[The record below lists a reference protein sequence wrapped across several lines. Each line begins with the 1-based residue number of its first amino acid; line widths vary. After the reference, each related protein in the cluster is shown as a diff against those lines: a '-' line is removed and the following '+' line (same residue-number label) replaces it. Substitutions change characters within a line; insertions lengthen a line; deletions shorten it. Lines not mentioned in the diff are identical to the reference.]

1 MQDNIVIEAPVTE
14 ADRLLTAWGTLTPR
28 EKEVARFIAEG
39 ETNRGIAALLD
50 ISLKTYDTHRGHILK
65 KLAARHNV
73 DVCHVAIKLGYVT
86 VPVLQR
92 SVGN

>member
-1 MQDNIVIEAPVTE
+1 MQDNTVIEAPVTE

-28 EKEVARFIAEG
+28 EKEVATLIAKG
-39 ETNRGIAALLD
+39 ETNRDIAALLD

-65 KLAARHNV
+65 KLGARHNV
-73 DVCHVAIKLGYVT
+73 DVTYIAIKLGYVT